1 MFSLRRITW
10 LMQGDILSED
20 EATSRLIKSHK
31 SYFSVSTRAEVYFAA
46 EPGMVINCVIAAAVY
61 QNGHVSVLEGGYG
74 TTMVRIRYVTKNGQT
89 DIFAVFLQTVK
100 REMVSVDGEFV
111 NSTKLGIVYEPIR
124 NWTQQEIEGV
134 LRNVTGN
141 FLL

>member
-1 MFSLRRITW
+1 MITRVHLLLDLLILCCVSKSALCEPITW
-10 LMQGDILSED
+10 LMQGDVLSED

-61 QNGHVSVLEGGYG
+61 QNGH
-74 TTMVRIRYVTKNGQT
+74 
-89 DIFAVFLQTVK
+89 TVK
-100 REMVSVDGEFV
+100 REMVSVDGEFI